1 MLNQNREQQWR
12 DEISCSLAQLLKNQ
26 GEIMALS
33 DQVLA
38 AVNGLGTAVSKE
50 IADATAYIASVVAT
64 NTDPNEV
71 ANLNAALASLGNI
84 QTAVTSFDG
93 SIPAPQGTSTGTSTV
108 SGTGTGS

>member
-1 MLNQNREQQWR
+1 MLNQNRDAVQQKL
-12 DEISCSLAQLLKNQ
+12 DQILKNQ
-26 GEIMALS
+26 EKLMALS

-84 QTAVTSFDG
+84 QSAVTSFDG
-93 SIPAPQGTSTGTSTV
+93 SIPAAQGTSTASGTST
-108 SGTGTGS
+108 GS